1 MKNPLVFIQ
10 EVRQEVSKVTWPAWK
25 EVWITTAMVLVMV
38 ALTSIFFV
46 VADQI
51 ILRVVQFILGAGQH
65 IPG

>member
-1 MKNPLVFIQ
+1 MKNPLTFIQ
-10 EVRQEVSKVTWPAWK
+10 EVRQEVSKVTWPTWK

-51 ILRVVQFILGAGQH
+51 ILRVVQFILGTRQH
-65 IPG
+65 FPG